1 MDNHNKRDIQ
11 LNALIQ
17 YMKQLLPQMKGE
29 RGSIGPRGEKGYT
42 GDRGP
47 QGVQGIKGERGD
59 RGLEGKQGLSG
70 RDGQDGRDGRDGED
84 GLAGPQG
91 PKGLDGATI
100 LYGTTRPEDS
110 QGKNG
115 DLFFETP
122 TGSVY
127 IKEGGVWMWKTSLQG
142 PSGMAGPTGPAGV
155 GVPSGGSSGQVL
167 AKASGSDYDTEWIT
181 GGGGG
186 GSTTLDGLNDTDI
199 TAVASGEVLKWNG
212 TDWINNTLAEAGI
225 AAASHTHTESDITD
239 LDKYTQAE
247 VDSALSGKASTSHTH
262 TLTDITDSGSLAA
275 LDNINNSNWSGTD
288 LAVLNGGT
296 GASDAGTARTN
307 LGVAI
312 GSDVQGYDAGL
323 ADIAGLAVTDG
334 NIIVGDGA
342 NWVAESGATA
352 RTSLGL
358 SIGSDVQAYDTL
370 LNDVAGLTL
379 TKGDLIVYDGSNL
392 NKLDSGTNDYVL
404 TADSTEATGIK
415 WAAAAAGGG
424 GGNFAQE
431 HPSLIGYD
439 DNNGDRLCISAI
451 AGGNE
456 ALTTYSLGSD
466 RFYALPVPIADNLN
480 IESILFEV
488 TTASAA
494 GTGINI
500 ALYDSDSDGLPD
512 SRILQTGDVS
522 TSATGIIEVT
532 VSSGALTG
540 GNYWLII
547 HTESNPGVRAIN
559 YRDSSVKRTMVME
572 DSLISNVTS
581 LLHTGVDY
589 TTTPL
594 PTSTP
599 LANGTKF
606 THGASLPLVLFK
618 CQ

>member
-1 MDNHNKRDIQ
+1 MDNQNKRDIQ

-47 QGVQGIKGERGD
+47 QGERGIKGERGD
-59 RGLEGKQGLSG
+59 RGLEGKQGPTG

-84 GLAGPQG
+84 GRDGVQG

-110 QGKNG
+110 QGRNG

-142 PSGMAGPTGPAGV
+142 PGGMSGPTGPAGV

-167 AKASGSDYDTEWIT
+167 AKASGTDYDTEWIT

-186 GSTTLDGLNDTDI
+186 GSTTFDGLTDTDI
-199 TAVASGEVLKWNG
+199 TSVASGEVLKWNG

-225 AAASHTHTESDITD
+225 AAASHTHT
-239 LDKYTQAE
+239 
-247 VDSALSGKASTSHTH
+247 
-262 TLTDITDSGSLAA
+262 LTDITDSGSLAA

-288 LAVLNGGT
+288 LAILNGGT
-296 GASDAGTARTN
+296 GASDASTARTN

-312 GSDVQGYDAGL
+312 G
-323 ADIAGLAVTDG
+323 T
-334 NIIVGDGA
+334 
-342 NWVAESGATA
+342 
-352 RTSLGL
+352 
-358 SIGSDVQAYDTL
+358 DVQAYDTL
-370 LNDVAGLTL
+370 LNDISGLSL

-404 TADSTEATGIK
+404 TADSAEATGIK
-415 WAAAAAGGG
+415 WAAASGGG

-431 HPSLIGYD
+431 HPAFIGHTN
-439 DNNGDRLCISAI
+439 NNGDLLCIPAV

-456 ALTTYSLGSD
+456 VTTTETLAAD
-466 RFYALPVPIADNLN
+466 RFIALPIPIADNLN
-480 IESILFEV
+480 IQSILFEV
-488 TTASAA
+488 TTASSA

-500 ALYDSDSDGLPD
+500 AIYDSDSDGLPD
-512 SRILQTGDVS
+512 SRVLQTGDVS
-522 TSATGIIEVT
+522 TSATGIVEVT
-532 VSSGALTG
+532 VSSGPLTG
-540 GNYWLII
+540 GNYWLFM
-547 HTESNPGVRAIN
+547 HSEENTGLRAYY
-559 YRDSSVKRTMVME
+559 YRDGSMKRTMHM
-572 DSLISNVTS
+572 DNALHTNITN

-606 THGASLPLVLFK
+606 TSTQDIPIILFK